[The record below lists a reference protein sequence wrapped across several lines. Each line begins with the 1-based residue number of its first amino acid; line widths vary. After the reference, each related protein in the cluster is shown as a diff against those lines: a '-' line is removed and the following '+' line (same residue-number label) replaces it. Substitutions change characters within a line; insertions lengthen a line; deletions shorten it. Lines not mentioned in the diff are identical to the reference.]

1 MRYFADSERS
11 LGKIFRASCG
21 TTALASFDDSEKHL
35 QPAKEGDTGTRKSG
49 LNEQGRNIGLRSGE
63 L

>member
-1 MRYFADSERS
+1 MRYFAAERS
-11 LGKIFRASCG
+11 LGKIFPGELRNDG
-21 TTALASFDDSEKHL
+21 VSFVRRLGKAL

-49 LNEQGRNIGLRSGE
+49 LNEQGRNSGLRSGE